1 MDKKG
6 LVFDI
11 QGFSVHDGP
20 GCRTLIFLKGCPL
33 HCGWCSNP
41 EGIAPHPEIMYH
53 ATECMR
59 DYACIDVCPNKA
71 ISVKNK
77 CDFITIDRTKCSE
90 CRDFK
95 CVEGCYHNALRV
107 SGFHLTIGELMKK
120 IQRDRQYW
128 GSGGGVTL
136 SGGEPM
142 FQPEFAT
149 EILKECYNSYI
160 HTGLETCGYVSWKYY
175 EVALNYLDWIFFDI
189 KHMDPEIHKKGTSVS
204 NKLILENAKR
214 IASHGSYRVIF
225 RMPIIPGFNDSIE
238 NIAATARFI
247 RNIGKEEV
255 NILPIHHLGSTK
267 YELLG
272 MKYTYKAIKPPTL
285 EKMKEIKE
293 IFEIYS
299 IKCYIGSL
307 TPF

>member
-1 MDKKG
+1 
-6 LVFDI
+6 
-11 QGFSVHDGP
+11 
-20 GCRTLIFLKGCPL
+20 
-33 HCGWCSNP
+33 
-41 EGIAPHPEIMYH
+41 
-53 ATECMR
+53 
-59 DYACIDVCPNKA
+59 
-71 ISVKNK
+71 
-77 CDFITIDRTKCSE
+77 
-90 CRDFK
+90 
-95 CVEGCYHNALRV
+95 
-107 SGFHLTIGELMKK
+107 
-120 IQRDRQYW
+120 
-128 GSGGGVTL
+128 
-136 SGGEPM
+136 
-142 FQPEFAT
+142 
-149 EILKECYNSYI
+149 
-160 HTGLETCGYVSWKYY
+160 
-175 EVALNYLDWIFFDI
+175 
-189 KHMDPEIHKKGTSVS
+189 MDPEIHKKGTSVS